1 VPFVSVRTHTDE
13 EVTMQYLMLIYQGTT
28 PLPGTPEWDAL
39 APEEQQAV
47 YAEYEALNK
56 DSRVKP
62 GLPLGRVESATTVR
76 AQDGK
81 PLVTDGPFVGTKE
94 AIGGYFVVE
103 ADDLDAAIEIAA
115 RVPAARLGGAIEVR
129 PVEAYWAQ

>member
-1 VPFVSVRTHTDE
+1 MHTDE

-28 PLPGTPEWDAL
+28 PLPGSPEWDAL
-39 APEEQQAV
+39 SQEEQQSV
-47 YAEYEALNK
+47 YAGYESINK
-56 DSRVKP
+56 DPRVQP

-115 RVPAARLGGAIEVR
+115 SVPAARLGGAIEVR
-129 PVEAYWAQ
+129 PVEAYWAR